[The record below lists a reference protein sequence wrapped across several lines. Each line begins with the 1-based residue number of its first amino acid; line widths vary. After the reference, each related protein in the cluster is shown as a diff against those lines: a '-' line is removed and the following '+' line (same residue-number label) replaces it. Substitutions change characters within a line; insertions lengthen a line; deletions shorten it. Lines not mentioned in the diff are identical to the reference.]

1 MGMRYELDYEGH
13 PAIRQVFE
21 APSVYLDHWAIRHF
35 SDTRDDADRF
45 VKALQ
50 SANGTLLVSVF
61 NLIEFAPPSSE
72 ENARAAEKFLDTVL
86 PNVFVSDLNID
97 RAVEFEAAHG
107 LSMTPPADPDFM
119 TLIGENPRAGLTDF
133 SFGGW
138 IRFIAEST
146 EIEQSFT
153 QYKNRLADTMNS
165 RRMNPK
171 PNDGAQ
177 AFVAK
182 PTTPKTHIYFLEL
195 MRLFIL
201 DWKLTFKPNDSTD
214 LSHAVVPT
222 AYCTLV
228 LLDGKWVARV
238 GEMRMRLEQAKFP
251 HLPAQVFSG
260 KDDALQ
266 RFRSVFEAWNRLRGS
281 VSGESRLRRVVRMNC
296 DNSPGCKHG

>member
-165 RRMNPK
+165 RRMNFQGTWTAGTESGRRFGGP
-171 PNDGAQ
+171 
-177 AFVAK
+177 
-182 PTTPKTHIYFLEL
+182 
-195 MRLFIL
+195 
-201 DWKLTFKPNDSTD
+201 WKGCIGP
-214 LSHAVVPT
+214 
-222 AYCTLV
+222 
-228 LLDGKWVARV
+228 
-238 GEMRMRLEQAKFP
+238 
-251 HLPAQVFSG
+251 
-260 KDDALQ
+260 
-266 RFRSVFEAWNRLRGS
+266 RLRPGNS
-281 VSGESRLRRVVRMNC
+281 AELGAPGESRSRGAAFGKVTAVTCFGARRWRV
-296 DNSPGCKHG
+296 P